1 MKKNY
6 FMLAAATMMFAAC
19 AETDLVNEVN
29 MEEAPKAIE
38 FESFANKTTR
48 AEITSLAN
56 LQTAGFQVWGYKY
69 DKTVENF
76 TWVDLYK
83 DEEDKLTPVKPTVQ
97 EGETEPT
104 PAQTAT
110 VTYTVFN
117 GVDVSGANWTYRGTQ
132 YWDENSKYNFYA
144 VAPMAPKDGVTYN
157 IDKGNITIEGASSAK
172 STASDDYLIATAVTG
187 QNGSDKGTVN
197 FNFSHIM
204 SKISFKL
211 IAGISE
217 KIEVTSLKMSGWNK
231 DTGNFT
237 QNATEEWTFT
247 TDAIDN
253 GTVSLVGDDATN
265 NTIIINNTSES
276 PVTDAYIM
284 IPQKIAASTLTF
296 TICYN
301 IVRGTEESP
310 IKEAFVN
317 QVGVVTNAQTWAKN
331 THTTYTITVSPAEIK
346 FNVAT
351 DHNFGWGDDETG
363 SATIQ

>member
-48 AEITSLAN
+48 AEITSLAD

-69 DKTVENF
+69 SKDVENF

-83 DEEDKLTPVKPTVQ
+83 DANENLIPVKPEA

-117 GVDVSGANWTYRGTQ
+117 GVDVSGANWTYTGTQ
-132 YWDENSKYNFYA
+132 YWDETSKYNFYA
-144 VAPMAPKDGVTYN
+144 VAPKAPKDGVTYS
-157 IDKGNITIEGASSAK
+157 IDKGNITIEGVASAI
-172 STASDDYLIATAVTG
+172 STASDDYLIAEAVTAVDGATG
-187 QNGSDKGTVN
+187 NTVN

-204 SKISFKL
+204 SKVSFKL
-211 IAGISE
+211 KAGIDE
-217 KIEVTSLKMSGWNK
+217 NITVTSLSMSGWNK
-231 DTGNFT
+231 DTGKFT
-237 QNATEEWTFT
+237 QNATNEWTFT
-247 TDAIDN
+247 NTVVNTGTVVLVGTDATQKTIAIDKTN
-253 GTVSLVGDDATN
+253 GTA
-265 NTIIINNTSES
+265 
-276 PVTDAYIM
+276 VTDAYIM
-284 IPQKIAASTLTF
+284 IPQTIAANTLTF
-296 TICYN
+296 TISYT
-301 IVRGTEESP
+301 ITRGTGESATT
-310 IKEAFVN
+310 ETFTQ
-317 QVGVVTNAQTWAKN
+317 QVGVVEDVQTWAQN
-331 THTTYTITVSPAEIK
+331 THTTYTITVGPAEIK
-346 FNVAT
+346 FDIAT
-351 DHNFGWGDDETG
+351 NHNFGWGDDETG

>member
-48 AEITSLAN
+48 AEITGLTN

-69 DKTVENF
+69 PSDATIVWED
-76 TWVDLYK
+76 VYSEV
-83 DEEDKLTPVKPTVQ
+83 EEDETP
-97 EGETEPT
+97 EL
-104 PAQTAT
+104 
-110 VTYTVFN
+110 VTKANYFTVFN
-117 GVDVSGANWTYRGTQ
+117 GVDVSGATWTYTGTQ

-144 VAPMAPKDGVTYN
+144 VAPMAPKDGVTYD
-157 IDKGNITIEGASSAK
+157 IDKGNIIIEGASSAK

-211 IAGISE
+211 VAGIE
-217 KIEVTSLKMSGWNK
+217 EEIEVTSLKMSGWNVGTGTYTQGNNSEWAI
-231 DTGNFT
+231 TGN
-237 QNATEEWTFT
+237 T
-247 TDAIDN
+247 TGALF
-253 GTVSLVGDDATN
+253 LVGTDDATDE
-265 NTIIINNTSES
+265 TITLTTNAPE
-276 PVTDAYIM
+276 VAVQDAYIM
-284 IPQKIAASTLTF
+284 VPQTITYVPYEAEVKNDSGETITAEVPESGLTF
-296 TICYN
+296 TISYK
-301 IVRGTEESP
+301 IGEEV
-310 IKEAFVN
+310 FTN
-317 QVGVVTNAQTWAKN
+317 QVGIVTSDQIWAKN

-351 DHNFGWGDDETG
+351 NHNFGWGDDETG